1 MSSGYN
7 LGIASSVSC
16 TEVIVFCAVR
26 WVCRAKKLSRCL
38 SSFLL
43 AYESHSAVFVTRHVT
58 HIEVLWLGKLE
69 IGCVTLESCSA
80 A

>member
-16 TEVIVFCAVR
+16 
-26 WVCRAKKLSRCL
+26 
-38 SSFLL
+38 

-58 HIEVLWLGKLE
+58 HIEVLWLDKLE